1 MKLTISIASGILLV
15 PLVATFAPSLVVQRK
30 SARSAASDDLVN
42 AYKKVK
48 PEASIPEISI
58 NIPEPIVD
66 PIPIVP
72 HIDTLSVPEISIPV
86 PDVPAVGAGATKSAV
101 SAADAVGA
109 NFNFVN
115 DFLKSAQDYKLAA
128 KAAAAQPRDVPTLGD
143 LLQRNFGSGSSIKA
157 TITEFSPTA
166 GGKAPSLAGFLK
178 SGVGSNGE
186 ASVYDES
193 QISAL
198 ANAKAKIAMMVS
210 NTYHLFGSKGPS
222 TGGSSSSS
230 ITTPIEIP
238 EGAVG
243 VGLVGIA
250 LLLAAGAKK
259 SRNSAATADATKVL
273 TGMVEKEASAVSEL
287 AEAVVSLCFDK
298 HTGRRVTSM

>member
-15 PLVATFAPSLVVQRK
+15 PLVATFAPSLGVQRK

-42 AYKKVK
+42 AYQRVK

-58 NIPEPIVD
+58 NIPEPVVD
-66 PIPIVP
+66 PIPIIP

-115 DFLKSAQDYKLAA
+115 DFLKSAQDYKAAA
-128 KAAAAQPRDVPTLGD
+128 KAAASQPRDVPTLGD

-157 TITEFSPTA
+157 TVTEFSPTA

-178 SGVGSNGE
+178 NGVGPNGE
-186 ASVYDES
+186 APVYDES
-193 QISAL
+193 QVSAL

-210 NTYHLFGSKGPS
+210 NTYHLLGGPS

-250 LLLAAGAKK
+250 LLVAAGAKK
-259 SRNSAATADATKVL
+259 SGNSAATADATKVL

-298 HTGRRVTSM
+298 HTGRPVASM

>member
-42 AYKKVK
+42 AYKKGK
-48 PEASIPEISI
+48 PESSIPEISI

-66 PIPIVP
+66 PTPIVP
-72 HIDTLSVPEISIPV
+72 HIDTLSVPEMGISV

-101 SAADAVGA
+101 GAADAVGA

-115 DFLKSAQDYKLAA
+115 DFLKTAQDYKAAA
-128 KAAAAQPRDVPTLGD
+128 KAAAAQPRDLPTLGD
-143 LLQRNFGSGSSIKA
+143 LLQRSGSSIKA
-157 TITEFSPTA
+157 TVTEFSPTA

-178 SGVGSNGE
+178 NGVGPNGE
-186 ASVYDES
+186 ALVYDES
-193 QISAL
+193 QISAF

-210 NTYHLFGSKGPS
+210 NTYHLFGSNGPS
-222 TGGSSSSS
+222 TGESSSSS

-238 EGAVG
+238 ESAVG

-259 SRNSAATADATKVL
+259 SGNAAATADATKVL
-273 TGMVEKEASAVSEL
+273 TSMVEKEASAVSEL

-298 HTGRRVTSM
+298 HTGRHVASM